1 MWSKKT
7 YGNSFLENIMTNK
20 VTHLA
25 DDEISKVFNDPI
37 KITEIIQEGIQAAL
51 MKHKQA
57 GNPICE
63 WRDDKVHWIPPEK
76 INVKRKKA

>member
-7 YGNSFLENIMTNK
+7 YGNSFSENIMANK

-25 DDEISKVFNDPI
+25 DDEISKVFNDPM
-37 KITEIIQEGIQAAL
+37 KITEVIQEGIQAAL

-63 WRDDKVHWIPPEK
+63 WRDNKVHWIPPEK